1 MATLVWKSHTEL
13 NPIQISLLRLFNR
26 PMSEKETLEL
36 KKVLTDYY
44 ADKLEEEL
52 NKVVAEKGYTQQ
64 DFDKMLNA
72 DS

>member
-1 MATLVWKSHTEL
+1 MAIVQKSHTEL
-13 NPIQISLLRLFNR
+13 NPLQVSLLRLFNR

-36 KKVLTDYY
+36 KKLLTDYY
-44 ADKLEEEL
+44 ADKLEVEV
-52 NKVVAEKGYTQQ
+52 NRVVSEKGYTQE

>member
-1 MATLVWKSHTEL
+1 MAIAQKSHTEL
-13 NPIQISLLRLFNR
+13 NPIQVSLLRLFNR

-36 KKVLTDYY
+36 KKLLTDYY
-44 ADKLEEEL
+44 ADKLEEEV
-52 NKVVAEKGYTQQ
+52 NKTVSEKGYTQQ